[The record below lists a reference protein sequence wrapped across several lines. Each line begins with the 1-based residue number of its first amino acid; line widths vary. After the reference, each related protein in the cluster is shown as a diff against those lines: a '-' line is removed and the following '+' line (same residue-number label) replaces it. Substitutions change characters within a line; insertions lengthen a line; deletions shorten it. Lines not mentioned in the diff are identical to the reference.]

1 MIHRFKITFFLRR
14 TFKLTR
20 LLRKWYNSKSLRT
33 RHHARFYL
41 FVPLLHSVHS
51 ALLYRFISMFQL
63 QEKIKQLARQQATRV
78 IAHRHHL
85 HSNPELSFE
94 EFKTA
99 EYVAAQLRAIGLS
112 PQEGF
117 AGTGIVAL
125 IEGRNPHSRTVA
137 LRADMDA
144 LPILE
149 ANDVPYKSTVPG
161 VMHACGHDVHTSS
174 LLGTAEILYQLKD
187 EFDGTIKLVF
197 QPAEEKA
204 PGGASLMIKEGV
216 LENPR
221 PASMIGQHVAPNVP
235 VGKIGFRE
243 GMYMASTD
251 ELYLTVRGKGGHAAA
266 PHQLVDPVLMA
277 SHIIVALQQI
287 ISRNRNPANPA
298 VLSFGR
304 FIADGVTNVIPNE
317 VTIQG
322 TWRCMDEEWRED
334 GLRRMKKM
342 AEGIAESMGGSCEF
356 DVVKGYPFL
365 KNHPELTR
373 RTRTAATQYM
383 GAENIVDLDLWMAGE
398 DFAFYSQV
406 VDSCFYRLGT
416 RNEAR
421 GIISGVHTPTFD
433 IDESALEISTGLMSW
448 LAISEL
454 GA

>member
-1 MIHRFKITFFLRR
+1 MQDSI
-14 TFKLTR
+14 
-20 LLRKWYNSKSLRT
+20 KS
-33 RHHARFYL
+33 
-41 FVPLLHSVHS
+41 
-51 ALLYRFISMFQL
+51 
-63 QEKIKQLARQQATRV
+63 LARQYAANVVTTR
-78 IAHRHHL
+78 RHL
-85 HSNPELSFE
+85 HAHPELSFHE
-94 EFKTA
+94 HNTA
-99 EYVAAQLRAIGLS
+99 RYVADQLKEIGLT
-112 PQEGF
+112 PQEGV
-117 AGTGIVAL
+117 ANTGVVAL
-125 IEGRNPHSRTVA
+125 IEGRKNNGASAGERVVG

-144 LPILE
+144 LPIHE
-149 ANDVPYKSTVPG
+149 ANNVPYKSTVEG
-161 VMHACGHDVHTSS
+161 VMHACGHDAHTAS
-174 LLGTAEILYQLKD
+174 LLGCARILNVLRD
-187 EFDGTIKLVF
+187 EFSGTVKLVF

-204 PGGASLMIKEGV
+204 PGGASLMIREGV

-221 PASMIGQHVAPNVP
+221 PVSMIGQHVAPNIP

-251 ELYLTVRGKGGHAAA
+251 ELFLTVHGKGGHGAM
-266 PHQLVDPVLMA
+266 PDSLIDPVLIA

-287 ISRNRNPANPA
+287 ISRNRKPANPS

-322 TWRCMDEEWRED
+322 TFRCMDEEWRED

-342 AEGIAESMGGSCEF
+342 AEGMAEAMGGSCDFEI
-356 DVVKGYPFL
+356 VKGYPFL

-373 RTRTAATQYM
+373 RLRTDTVAYM
-383 GAENIVDLDLWMAGE
+383 GAENVIDLDLWMAGE

-433 IDESALEISTGLMSW
+433 LDEAALETGPGLMAW
-448 LAISEL
+448 LAVQEL
-454 GA
+454 ARG

>member
-1 MIHRFKITFFLRR
+1 M
-14 TFKLTR
+14 
-20 LLRKWYNSKSLRT
+20 S
-33 RHHARFYL
+33 
-41 FVPLLHSVHS
+41 
-51 ALLYRFISMFQL
+51 QL
-63 QEKIKQLARQQATRV
+63 QEKIKLLARDQATRV
-78 IAHRHHL
+78 IAHRRHL

-94 EFKTA
+94 EFNTA
-99 EYVAAQLRAIGLS
+99 NYVASQLRAIGLD

-117 AGTGIVAL
+117 AGTGVVAL
-125 IEGRNPHSRTVA
+125 IEGRNPTSRTVG

-149 ANDVPYKSTVPG
+149 ANDVPYKSLVPG

-174 LLGTAEILYQLKD
+174 LLGTAEILYKLKD

-221 PASMIGQHVAPNVP
+221 PASMVGQHVAPNIP

-251 ELYLTVRGKGGHAAA
+251 ELYLTVKGKGGHAAA

-322 TWRCMDEEWRED
+322 TWRCMDEEWREE
-334 GLRRMKKM
+334 GLQKMKKL
-342 AEGIAESMGGSCEF
+342 AEGMAESMGGSCQF
-356 DVVKGYPFL
+356 DIVKGYPFL
-365 KNHPELTR
+365 KNQPELTR
-373 RTRTAATQYM
+373 RVRTAATQYM
-383 GAENIVDLDLWMAGE
+383 GAENVVDLDLWMAGE

-416 RNEAR
+416 RNEAK

-454 GA
+454 GS